1 MNNAKR
7 LLPCAALAASIVPLT
22 AFAATIALV
31 IALSHAV
38 SAQTPPPPGDA
49 KAGHAAFISEG
60 CYECHGYAGEGTGSR
75 APGGIAPNL
84 APHPIAYRSFLA
96 QLRKPRDRMPVFS
109 ARILSNQTAADIYA
123 YLTSIP
129 PGKPASAIPL
139 LNSLH

>member
-1 MNNAKR
+1 MNNTKR
-7 LLPCAALAASIVPLT
+7 LLPRAAIAIVALLV
-22 AFAATIALV
+22 AFAHPA
-31 IALSHAV
+31 
-38 SAQTPPPPGDA
+38 SAQTAPPPGDA

-109 ARILSNQTAADIYA
+109 ARILSDQTAADIYA
-123 YLTSIP
+123 YLLSIP

-139 LNSLH
+139 LNNLH

>member
-1 MNNAKR
+1 MNNTQR
-7 LLPCAALAASIVPLT
+7 LLTL
-22 AFAATIALV
+22 AATIALCT
-31 IALSHAV
+31 AFARPAV
-38 SAQTPPPPGDA
+38 AQTAPPPGGA

-75 APGGIAPNL
+75 APGGIAPSL

-109 ARILSNQTAADIYA
+109 TRILSDQTAADIYA
-123 YLTSIP
+123 YLLSIP

-139 LNSLH
+139 LNNLH